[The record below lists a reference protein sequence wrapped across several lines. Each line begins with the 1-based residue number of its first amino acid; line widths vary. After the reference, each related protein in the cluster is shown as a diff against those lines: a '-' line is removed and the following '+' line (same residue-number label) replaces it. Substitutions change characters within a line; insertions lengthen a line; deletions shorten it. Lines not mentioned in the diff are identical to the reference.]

1 MVINTIKEVKK
12 NMLEEFMENAA
23 IIREQIRNLGRES
36 GIVNK
41 EHNGNPRTEKSNNG
55 NGKFIGWNHE
65 LFSVKPATT

>member
-1 MVINTIKEVKK
+1 MVINMIKEVKK
-12 NMLEEFMENAA
+12 NMLEEFMENVT

-55 NGKFIGWNHE
+55 NEKFIGWNHE
-65 LFSVKPATT
+65 LFSMKPATT